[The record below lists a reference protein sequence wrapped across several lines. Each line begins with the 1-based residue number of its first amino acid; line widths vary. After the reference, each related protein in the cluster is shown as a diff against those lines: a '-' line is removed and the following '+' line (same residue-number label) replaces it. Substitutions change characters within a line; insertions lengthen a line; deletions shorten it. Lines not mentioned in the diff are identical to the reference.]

1 MRMLVIVYIPDERVF
16 GLASKIRISEKVG
29 VGGDT
34 WGQKPET
41 HFCTDIFET
50 SEALIFTARK
60 RSLGQGT
67 HPHPLWTDTCQIIT
81 FPQHRLQTVIMNW
94 RQTFPHT

>member
-16 GLASKIRISEKVG
+16 GLASKIRISEKVS

-50 SEALIFTARK
+50 SDIYRPQTKF
-60 RSLGQGT
+60 GQGT